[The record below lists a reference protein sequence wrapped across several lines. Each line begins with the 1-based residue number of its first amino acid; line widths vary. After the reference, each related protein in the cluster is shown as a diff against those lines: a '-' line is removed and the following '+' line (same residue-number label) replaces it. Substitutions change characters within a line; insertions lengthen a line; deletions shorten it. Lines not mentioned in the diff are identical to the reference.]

1 MSKALYTRK
10 TFYSQPT
17 EFRIG
22 AIVSDGMWYSLP
34 KWRKLA
40 RCEEHELHEWI
51 EEHMAKG
58 DLLQSATGAKSY
70 RFTLDAI
77 HRWYNERDISL
88 GDQLIDFLFPPR
100 IWDNQTENDGF
111 LAAPLRTVSIV
122 SFTADAETAKVV
134 TEGLRGVARV
144 REVSPGK
151 YKAYGLEASHINAS
165 INEALRENPHMT
177 VKTYTRSEALRRELV
192 DFTPEF
198 AKHLVLFYRQFGHT
212 LVKPMMDTI
221 RIFIPDPE
229 DQESQITIWVL
240 TAIEKFD
247 ESSSVPFSGYLNSV
261 LRRWPYD
268 LPAMYLGKELS
279 SFQRVR
285 SRALKKLAEE
295 ADGKTIPN
303 TEIAEALGLELYEFL
318 DLEEKHRA
326 WVRSQTATTLTWD
339 ENADEKAVESNLS
352 GDLTGV
358 SGETDISLANKLSI
372 AVVEAAIETNDFDTA
387 YFMISQIDTSEL
399 DLGSVRTL
407 PREFVTALASHL
419 SWEQ

>member
-40 RCEEHELHEWI
+40 RCEEDELQDWI
-51 EEHMAKG
+51 NRYMATG
-58 DLLQSATGAKSY
+58 DLEQSATGAKSF
-70 RFTLDAI
+70 RFTLEAI
-77 HRWYNERDISL
+77 YKWYNANGISL

-111 LAAPLRTVSIV
+111 LNAPLRTVSIV
-122 SFTADAETAKVV
+122 SFTADTATANIVQN
-134 TEGLRGVARV
+134 GLRGVARV

-151 YKAYGLEASHINAS
+151 YKAYGLEASHINSAIQES
-165 INEALRENPHMT
+165 IKDT
-177 VKTYTRSEALRRELV
+177 GIVIKTYTRSEAQRRELV
-192 DFTPEF
+192 DFTPSF
-198 AKHLVLFYRQFGHT
+198 ANSLVLFYRQFGHT

-229 DQESQITIWVL
+229 DQESQIVIWVL

-279 SFQRVR
+279 AFQRER
-285 SRALKKLAEE
+285 SRALKALAE
-295 ADGKTIPN
+295 ASDGKTIPN
-303 TEIAEALGLELYEFL
+303 EQIAETLGLPLYDFL
-318 DLEEKHRA
+318 ELEEKHRA
-326 WVRSQTATTLTWD
+326 WVRSQTATTLSWD
-339 ENADEKAVESNLS
+339 ESSDEKAVESNLS
-352 GDLTGV
+352 GDLTAG
-358 SGETDISLANKLSI
+358 GADTDIELANKLSQALVNA
-372 AVVEAAIETNDFDTA
+372 AVTTEDYDTA
-387 YFMISQIDTSEL
+387 YFLISQIDTAEL
-399 DLGSVRTL
+399 DLANVRNL
-407 PREFVTALASHL
+407 PKPFVAALASNL
-419 SWEQ
+419 SW

>member
-17 EFRIG
+17 DFRIG

-40 RCEEHELHEWI
+40 RCEEDELQEWI
-51 EEHMAKG
+51 ARYTASG
-58 DLLQSATGAKSY
+58 DLEQSATGAKSY
-70 RFTLDAI
+70 RFLLPAI
-77 HRWYNERDISL
+77 RKWYHEHGYSL
-88 GDQLIDFLFPPR
+88 ENDQLIDFLFPPR

-122 SFTADAETAKVV
+122 SFTADTKTASAVQ
-134 TEGLRGVARV
+134 EGLRGVARV

-151 YKAYGLEASHINAS
+151 YKAYGLEPSHINAG
-165 INEALRENPHMT
+165 INEVAKELGQII
-177 VKTYTRSEALRRELV
+177 KTYTRSEASRRELV
-192 DFTPEF
+192 DFTPAF
-198 AKHLVLFYRQFGHT
+198 ANRLVLFYRQFGHT

-229 DQESQITIWVL
+229 DQESQIVIWVL

-279 SFQRVR
+279 AFQRER
-285 SRALKKLAEE
+285 SRALKALAEE
-295 ADGKTIPN
+295 AGGKTIPN
-303 TEIAEALGLELYEFL
+303 EKIAETLGLPLYDFL
-318 DLEEKHRA
+318 ELEEKHRA
-326 WVRSQTATTLTWD
+326 WVRSQTATTLSWD
-339 ENADEKAVESNLS
+339 ENADEKSVESNLS
-352 GDLTGV
+352 GDLTAGA
-358 SGETDISLANKLSI
+358 GDTDVELANRISI
-372 AVVEAAIETNDFDTA
+372 AVIQAALETQDFA
-387 YFMISQIDTSEL
+387 SSYFLISQIDTAEL
-399 DLGSVRTL
+399 DLGNIRTL
-407 PREFVTALASHL
+407 SAPFVAALAKNISG
-419 SWEQ
+419 

>member
-17 EFRIG
+17 DFRIG

-40 RCEEHELHEWI
+40 RCEEDELQEWI
-51 EEHMAKG
+51 ARYTASG
-58 DLLQSATGAKSY
+58 DLEQATTGAKSF
-70 RFTLDAI
+70 RFTLAAI
-77 HRWYNERDISL
+77 HKWYAANEISL

-122 SFTADAETAKVV
+122 SFTADSATARIV

-144 REVSPGK
+144 REISPGK
-151 YKAYGLEASHINAS
+151 FKAYGLEASHINAAIQES
-165 INEALRENPHMT
+165 VKDIEQT
-177 VKTYTRSEALRRELV
+177 TIKTYTRSEAQRRELV
-192 DFTPEF
+192 DFTTPF
-198 AKHLVLFYRQFGHT
+198 ANSLVLFYRQFGHT

-229 DQESQITIWVL
+229 DQESQIVIWVL

-247 ESSSVPFSGYLNSV
+247 ETSSVPFSGYLNSV

-279 SFQRVR
+279 AFQRER
-285 SRALKKLAEE
+285 SRALKALAEE
-295 ADGKTIPN
+295 AAGKTIPN
-303 TEIAEALGLELYEFL
+303 EKIAETLGLSLYDFL

-326 WVRSQTATTLTWD
+326 WVRSQTATTLAWD
-339 ENADEKAVESNLS
+339 ENADEKSVESNLS
-352 GDLTGV
+352 GDLTAGA
-358 SGETDISLANKLSI
+358 GDTDVELANKLSI
-372 AVVEAAIETNDFDTA
+372 AVVKAAVETGDFETA
-387 YFMISQIDTSEL
+387 YFLISQIDTGEL
-399 DLGSVRTL
+399 DLANIRNL
-407 PREFVTALASHL
+407 PKAFVASLAGNL
-419 SWEQ
+419 SW

>member
-10 TFYSQPT
+10 TFYGQPT

-40 RCEEHELHEWI
+40 RCEEDELQEWI
-51 EEHMAKG
+51 ARYMATG
-58 DLLQSATGAKSY
+58 DLEQSATGAKSF

-77 HRWYNERDISL
+77 HKWYSANDISL

-100 IWDNQTENDGF
+100 IWDGQTENDGF

-122 SFTADAETAKVV
+122 SFTADSPTAKTV

-151 YKAYGLEASHINAS
+151 YKAYGLEASHINAAIQES
-165 INEALRENPHMT
+165 IKESPG
-177 VKTYTRSEALRRELV
+177 VVIKTYTRSEASRRELV
-192 DFTPEF
+192 DFTTPF
-198 AKHLVLFYRQFGHT
+198 ANNLVLFYRQFGRT

-229 DQESQITIWVL
+229 DQESQIVIWVL

-279 SFQRVR
+279 AFQRER
-285 SRALKKLAEE
+285 SRALKALAESY
-295 ADGKTIPN
+295 DGKTIPN
-303 TEIAEALGLELYEFL
+303 EKIAETLGLPLYDFL

-326 WVRSQTATTLTWD
+326 WVRSQTATTLAWD
-339 ENADEKAVESNLS
+339 ENADEKSVESNLS
-352 GDLTGV
+352 GDLTAGA
-358 SGETDISLANKLSI
+358 GDTDVDLANRLSR
-372 AVVEAAIETNDFDTA
+372 AVIQAAIETGDFETA
-387 YFMISQIDTSEL
+387 YFLISQIDTSEL
-399 DLGSVRTL
+399 DLTNIRNL
-407 PREFVTALASHL
+407 PAPFVSSLAANL
-419 SWEQ
+419 SW

>member
-17 EFRIG
+17 DFRIG

-40 RCEEHELHEWI
+40 RCEEDELQEWI
-51 EEHMAKG
+51 ARYTASG
-58 DLLQSATGAKSY
+58 DLEQSATGAKSY
-70 RFTLDAI
+70 RFLLPAI
-77 HRWYNERDISL
+77 RKWYHEHGYSL
-88 GDQLIDFLFPPR
+88 ENDQLIDFLFPPR

-122 SFTADAETAKVV
+122 SFTADTKTASAVQ
-134 TEGLRGVARV
+134 EGLRGVARV

-151 YKAYGLEASHINAS
+151 YKAYGLEPSHINAG
-165 INEALRENPHMT
+165 INEVAKELGQII
-177 VKTYTRSEALRRELV
+177 KTYTRSEASRRELV
-192 DFTPEF
+192 DFTPAF
-198 AKHLVLFYRQFGHT
+198 ANRLVLFYRQFGHT

-229 DQESQITIWVL
+229 DQESQIVIWVL

-279 SFQRVR
+279 AFQRER
-285 SRALKKLAEE
+285 SRALKALAEE
-295 ADGKTIPN
+295 AGGKTIPN
-303 TEIAEALGLELYEFL
+303 EKIAETLGLQLYDFL
-318 DLEEKHRA
+318 ELEEKHRA
-326 WVRSQTATTLTWD
+326 WVRSQTATTLSWD
-339 ENADEKAVESNLS
+339 ENADEKSVESNLS
-352 GDLTGV
+352 GDLTAGA
-358 SGETDISLANKLSI
+358 GDTDVELANRISI
-372 AVVEAAIETNDFDTA
+372 AVIQAALETQDFA
-387 YFMISQIDTSEL
+387 SSYFLISQIDTAEL
-399 DLGSVRTL
+399 DLGNIRTL
-407 PREFVTALASHL
+407 SAPFVAALAKNISG
-419 SWEQ
+419 